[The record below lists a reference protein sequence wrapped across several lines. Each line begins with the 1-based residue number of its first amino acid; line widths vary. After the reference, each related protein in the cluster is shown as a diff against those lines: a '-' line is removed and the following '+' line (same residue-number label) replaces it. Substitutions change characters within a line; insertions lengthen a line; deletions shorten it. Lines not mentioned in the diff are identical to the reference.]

1 MGKRL
6 ISQPFQICLTI
17 DFSLRELLNTFFVI
31 QKNVDNLIYNIMEFT
46 ATTIA
51 GFLKGEI
58 EGNPDIKVNTI
69 AKIEEG
75 IEGALSFL
83 ANPKY
88 EHYIY
93 ETKSSVVLVNKSF
106 VPSGTIGATLIR
118 VENSYEAFAS
128 LLRLVDQARPRKKGI
143 HPTAIIETS
152 AKVGSDVFIGPYT
165 YIGENCIIG
174 DGCSIYP
181 HVYIGDNTR
190 LGNYCTLNP
199 GVKIYHDCLLGEGC
213 IIHAG
218 SVIGSDGFGFAPQSD
233 NEFMK
238 IPQLGNVVLEDHVE
252 IGANVTIDRAT
263 MGSTIIRKG
272 VKLDNLIQI
281 GHNVEVGENSVMA
294 AQTGISGSTKVGKN
308 CMFGGQVGL
317 AGHIKIADGTKIGAQ
332 GGILGDVK
340 EENTVILGSPAIELK
355 QYLRSSVV
363 FKKLPEMKVKID
375 SLEKEIES
383 LKKK

>member
-1 MGKRL
+1 
-6 ISQPFQICLTI
+6 
-17 DFSLRELLNTFFVI
+17 
-31 QKNVDNLIYNIMEFT
+31 MEFT
-46 ATTIA
+46 AAIIA
-51 GFLKGEI
+51 GFLKGVI

-75 IEGALSFL
+75 QPGALSFL

-88 EHYIY
+88 EHFIY
-93 ETKSSVVLVNKSF
+93 ETKSSIVLVNKSF
-106 VPSGTIGATLIR
+106 VPSARIEATLIK

-143 HPTAIIETS
+143 HTTAIIEAT

-181 HVYIGDNTR
+181 HVYIGDNTK
-190 LGNYCTLNP
+190 LGNNCTVNP
-199 GVKIYHDCLLGEGC
+199 GVKIYHDCILGEGC

-218 SVIGSDGFGFAPQSD
+218 TVIGSDGFGFAPQSES
-233 NEFMK
+233 EFMK

-252 IGANVTIDRAT
+252 IGANVAIDRAT

-281 GHNVEVGENSVMA
+281 AHNVEVGENSVMA

-317 AGHIKIADGTKIGAQ
+317 AGHLKIANGTKIGAQ

-340 EENTVILGSPAIELK
+340 EENTAIIGSPAIEVK
-355 QYLRSSVV
+355 QFLRSSVI
-363 FKKLPEMKVKID
+363 FKKLPEMKLKID

>member
-1 MGKRL
+1 
-6 ISQPFQICLTI
+6 
-17 DFSLRELLNTFFVI
+17 
-31 QKNVDNLIYNIMEFT
+31 MEFT
-46 ATTIA
+46 ATSIA

-75 IEGALSFL
+75 QSGALSFL

-88 EHYIY
+88 EHYLY

-106 VPSGTIGATLIR
+106 IPASSVSATLIR
-118 VENSYEAFAS
+118 VENAYEAFAS

-143 HPTAIIETS
+143 HSTAIIENT
-152 AKVGSDVFIGPYT
+152 AKIGSEVYIGPYV
-165 YIGENCIIG
+165 YVGENCVIG
-174 DGCSIYP
+174 DGCSLYP
-181 HVYIGDNTR
+181 HVYIGDNSN
-190 LGNYCTLNP
+190 LGINCILNP
-199 GVKIYHDCLLGEGC
+199 GVTVYHDCILGEGC
-213 IIHAG
+213 IVHAG

-233 NEFMK
+233 NEYMK

-281 GHNVEVGENSVMA
+281 AHNVEVGENTVMA
-294 AQTGISGSTKVGKN
+294 AQTGISGSTKIGKN

-317 AGHIKIADGTKIGAQ
+317 AGHIKIANGTKIGAQ

-340 EENTVILGSPAIELK
+340 EENTAIIGSPAIEVK
-355 QYLRSSVV
+355 QFLRSSVI
-363 FKKLPEMKVKID
+363 FRKLPDMKSKID
-375 SLEKEIES
+375 SLEKEVES

>member
-1 MGKRL
+1 M
-6 ISQPFQICLTI
+6 
-17 DFSLRELLNTFFVI
+17 
-31 QKNVDNLIYNIMEFT
+31 
-46 ATTIA
+46 TIA
-51 GFLKGEI
+51 GFLNGEI
-58 EGNPDIKVNTI
+58 VGNSDIKVNTI

-75 IEGALSFL
+75 QPGALSFL

-93 ETKSSVVLVNKSF
+93 DTKSSIVLVNKSF
-106 VPSGTIGATLIR
+106 VPSAHIGATLIK
-118 VENSYEAFAS
+118 VENAYDAFAS

-143 HPTAIIETS
+143 HPTAIIEAT
-152 AKVGSDVFIGPYT
+152 AKIGSDVYIGPYT

-174 DGCSIYP
+174 DQCSVYP

-190 LGNYCTLNP
+190 LGSNCTINP
-199 GVKIYHDCLLGEGC
+199 GVKIYHDCIIGEGC
-213 IIHAG
+213 IVHAG
-218 SVIGSDGFGFAPQSD
+218 TVIGSDGFGFAPQSES
-233 NEFMK
+233 EFMK
-238 IPQLGNVVLEDHVE
+238 IPQLGNVILEDHVE

-281 GHNVEVGENSVMA
+281 AHNVEVGENTVMA

-317 AGHIKIADGTKIGAQ
+317 AGHIKIANGTKIGAQ

-340 EENTVILGSPAIELK
+340 EENTAIIGSPAIEVK
-355 QYLRSSVV
+355 QFLRSSVI
-363 FKKLPEMKVKID
+363 FKKLPDMKVKID

>member
-1 MGKRL
+1 
-6 ISQPFQICLTI
+6 
-17 DFSLRELLNTFFVI
+17 
-31 QKNVDNLIYNIMEFT
+31 MEFT
-46 ATTIA
+46 AAAIA
-51 GFLKGEI
+51 GFLHGEI
-58 EGNPDIKVNTI
+58 EGNPDILVNTI

-75 IEGALSFL
+75 QIGALSFL

-88 EHYIY
+88 EHFIY
-93 ETKSSVVLVNKSF
+93 ETKSSLVLVNKSF
-106 VPSGTIGATLIR
+106 MPSAKINTTLIR

-143 HPTAIIETS
+143 HATAIIESS
-152 AKVGSDVFIGPYT
+152 AKIGTDVFIGPYS
-165 YIGENCIIG
+165 YIGENCLIG
-174 DGCSIYP
+174 DGCSVYP
-181 HVYIGDNTR
+181 HVYIGDNTK
-190 LGNYCTLNP
+190 LGNNCTINP
-199 GVKIYHDCLLGEGC
+199 GVKIYHDCLIGEGC

-233 NEFMK
+233 SEFMK
-238 IPQLGNVVLEDHVE
+238 IPQLGNVILEDHVE

-281 GHNVEVGENSVMA
+281 GHNVEVGENTVMA

-317 AGHIKIADGTKIGAQ
+317 AGHLKIANGSKIGAQ
-332 GGILGDVK
+332 GGILGDIK
-340 EENTVILGSPAIELK
+340 EENTTILGSPAIELK
-355 QYLRSSVV
+355 QFLRSSVI
-363 FKKLPEMKVKID
+363 FKRLPELKTKID

>member
-1 MGKRL
+1 
-6 ISQPFQICLTI
+6 
-17 DFSLRELLNTFFVI
+17 
-31 QKNVDNLIYNIMEFT
+31 MEFT
-46 ATTIA
+46 ASTIA

-75 IEGALSFL
+75 CEGALSFL

-93 ETKSSVVLVNKSF
+93 ETKSSIVLVNKSF
-106 VPSGTIGATLIR
+106 VPSGPIAATLIR

-143 HPTAIIETS
+143 HPTAIIETT

-165 YIGENCIIG
+165 YIGDNCIIG

-190 LGNYCTLNP
+190 LGNNCTLNP
-199 GVKIYHDCLLGEGC
+199 GVKIYHDCLLGESC

-238 IPQLGNVVLEDHVE
+238 IPQLGNVVLGDHVE

-281 GHNVEVGENSVMA
+281 GHNVEVGENTVMA
-294 AQTGISGSTKVGKN
+294 AQTGISGSTKIGKN

-317 AGHIKIADGTKIGAQ
+317 AGHLKIADGTKIGAQ

-340 EENTVILGSPAIELK
+340 EENTVIIGSPAIELK
-355 QYLRSSVV
+355 QFLRSSVI

-375 SLEKEIES
+375 TLEKEIES

>member
-1 MGKRL
+1 
-6 ISQPFQICLTI
+6 
-17 DFSLRELLNTFFVI
+17 
-31 QKNVDNLIYNIMEFT
+31 MEFT
-46 ATTIA
+46 AATIA

-58 EGNPDIKVNTI
+58 EGDPNIKVNTI

-75 IEGALSFL
+75 QTGALSFL

-88 EHYIY
+88 ENYIY
-93 ETKSSVVLVNKSF
+93 ETKSSIVLVNKSF
-106 VPSGTIGATLIR
+106 VPSSKINATLIK

-143 HPTAIIETS
+143 HSTAVIETT
-152 AKVGSDVFIGPYT
+152 AKIGTDVYIGACAYV
-165 YIGENCIIG
+165 GENCIIS

-181 HVYIGDNTR
+181 QVYIGDNTTV
-190 LGNYCTLNP
+190 GKNCTLNP
-199 GVKIYHDCLLGEGC
+199 GVKIYHDCILGEGC

-233 NEFMK
+233 NEYMK
-238 IPQLGNVVLEDHVE
+238 IPQLGNVILEDNVE

-281 GHNVEVGENSVMA
+281 GHNVEIGENSVMA
-294 AQTGISGSTKVGKN
+294 AQTGISGSTKIGKN
-308 CMFGGQVGL
+308 CLFGGQVGL
-317 AGHIKIADGTKIGAQ
+317 AGHIKIANGTKIGAQ
-332 GGILGDVK
+332 AGILGDIK
-340 EENTVILGSPAIELK
+340 QENTAIIGSPAIEIRQFMK
-355 QYLRSSVV
+355 SSVI
-363 FKKLPEMKVKID
+363 FKKLPEMKAKID

>member
-1 MGKRL
+1 
-6 ISQPFQICLTI
+6 
-17 DFSLRELLNTFFVI
+17 
-31 QKNVDNLIYNIMEFT
+31 MEFT
-46 ATTIA
+46 AATIA

-58 EGNPDIKVNTI
+58 EGNADIKVNTI

-75 IEGALSFL
+75 QTGALSFL

-88 EHYIY
+88 EHYLYI
-93 ETKSSVVLVNKSF
+93 TKSSVVLVNKSF
-106 VPSGTIGATLIR
+106 VPAQKVEATLIK
-118 VENSYEAFAS
+118 VENAYEAFAS

-143 HPTAIIETS
+143 HATAIIEDT
-152 AKVGSDVFIGPYT
+152 AKIGSDVFIGPYA

-181 HVYIGDNTR
+181 HVYIGDNTK
-190 LGNYCTLNP
+190 LGNDCTINP
-199 GVKIYHDCLLGEGC
+199 GVKIYHDCILGDGC
-213 IIHAG
+213 TIHAG
-218 SVIGSDGFGFAPQSD
+218 TVIGSDGFGFAPQSES
-233 NEFMK
+233 EFMK

-263 MGSTIIRKG
+263 MGSTFIRRG

-281 GHNVEVGENSVMA
+281 GHNVEVGENTVMA
-294 AQTGISGSTKVGKN
+294 AQTGISGSTKIGKN

-317 AGHIKIADGTKIGAQ
+317 SGHLKIANGTKIGAQ

-340 EENTVILGSPAIELK
+340 DENTTIIGSPAIELRQFLK
-355 QYLRSSVV
+355 SSVL
-363 FKKLPEMKVKID
+363 FKRLPEMKLKID
-375 SLEKEIES
+375 SIEKEIES

>member
-1 MGKRL
+1 
-6 ISQPFQICLTI
+6 
-17 DFSLRELLNTFFVI
+17 
-31 QKNVDNLIYNIMEFT
+31 MEFT
-46 ATTIA
+46 VATIA

-58 EGNPDIKVNTI
+58 EGNADIKVNTI

-75 IEGALSFL
+75 QTGALSFL

-88 EHYIY
+88 EHYLYI
-93 ETKSSVVLVNKSF
+93 TKSSVVLVNKSF
-106 VPSGTIGATLIR
+106 VPAQKVEATLIK
-118 VENSYEAFAS
+118 VENAYEAFAS

-143 HPTAIIETS
+143 HATAIIEDT
-152 AKVGSDVFIGPYT
+152 AKIGSDVFIGPYA

-181 HVYIGDNTR
+181 HVYIGDNTK
-190 LGNYCTLNP
+190 LGNDCTINP
-199 GVKIYHDCLLGEGC
+199 GVKIYHDCILGDGC
-213 IIHAG
+213 TIHAG
-218 SVIGSDGFGFAPQSD
+218 TVIGSDGFGFAPQSES
-233 NEFMK
+233 EFMK

-263 MGSTIIRKG
+263 MGSTFIRRG

-281 GHNVEVGENSVMA
+281 GHNVEVGENTVMA
-294 AQTGISGSTKVGKN
+294 AQTGISGSTKIGKN

-317 AGHIKIADGTKIGAQ
+317 SGHLKIANGTKIGAQ

-340 EENTVILGSPAIELK
+340 DENTTIIGSPAIELRQFLK
-355 QYLRSSVV
+355 SSVL
-363 FKKLPEMKVKID
+363 FKRLPEMKLKID
-375 SLEKEIES
+375 SIEKEIES

>member
-1 MGKRL
+1 
-6 ISQPFQICLTI
+6 
-17 DFSLRELLNTFFVI
+17 
-31 QKNVDNLIYNIMEFT
+31 MEFT
-46 ATTIA
+46 AATIA
-51 GFLKGEI
+51 GFLNGEI

-75 IEGALSFL
+75 HSGALSFL

-106 VPSGTIGATLIR
+106 VPTANIDATLIR

-143 HPTAIIETS
+143 HPTAIIEAS
-152 AKVGSDVFIGPYT
+152 AKVGSDVFIGPYA
-165 YIGENCIIG
+165 YIGENCVVG

-181 HVYIGDNTR
+181 QVYIGDNTKI
-190 LGNYCTLNP
+190 GNNCTINP

-218 SVIGSDGFGFAPQSD
+218 TVIGSDGFGFAPQSD
-233 NEFMK
+233 SEFMK

-263 MGSTIIRKG
+263 IGSTIIRKG

-281 GHNVEVGENSVMA
+281 GHNVEIGENSVMA

-317 AGHIKIADGTKIGAQ
+317 AGHLKIANGTKIGAQ
-332 GGILGDVK
+332 GGILGNIK
-340 EENTVILGSPAIELK
+340 EENTTIIGSPAIEVR
-355 QYLRSSVV
+355 QYFKSSVI
-363 FKKLPEMKVKID
+363 FKKLPDMMLKID

>member
-1 MGKRL
+1 
-6 ISQPFQICLTI
+6 
-17 DFSLRELLNTFFVI
+17 
-31 QKNVDNLIYNIMEFT
+31 MEFT
-46 ATTIA
+46 AQTIA

-58 EGNPDIKVNTI
+58 EGNPDVTVNTI

-75 IEGALSFL
+75 GNGALSFL

-93 ETKSSVVLVNKSF
+93 ETKSSIVLVNKSF
-106 VPSGTIGATLIR
+106 VPSAKIEATLIR
-118 VENSYEAFAS
+118 VENSYDAFAS

-143 HPTAIIETS
+143 HSSAVIEQS
-152 AKVGSDVFIGPYT
+152 AKIGSDVYIGPFA
-165 YIGENCIIG
+165 YIGENCVVG
-174 DGCSIYP
+174 NGCAVYP
-181 HVYIGDNTR
+181 HVYIGDNTL
-190 LGNYCTLNP
+190 LGNNCTLNP
-199 GVKIYHDCLLGEGC
+199 GVTIYHDCVLGEGC
-213 IIHAG
+213 TIHAG
-218 SVIGSDGFGFAPQSD
+218 SVIGSDGFGFAPQSES
-233 NEFMK
+233 EFMK

-317 AGHIKIADGTKIGAQ
+317 AGHIKIANGTKIGAQ
-332 GGILGDVK
+332 GGVLGNIK
-340 EENTVILGSPAIELK
+340 EENTAIIGSPAIEIK
-355 QYLRSSVV
+355 QFMKSSII
-363 FKKLPEMKVKID
+363 FRKLPEMSSKID
-375 SLEKEIES
+375 TLEKEVES

>member
-1 MGKRL
+1 
-6 ISQPFQICLTI
+6 
-17 DFSLRELLNTFFVI
+17 
-31 QKNVDNLIYNIMEFT
+31 MEFN
-46 ATTIA
+46 AATIA
-51 GFLKGEI
+51 GFLNGEI
-58 EGNPDIKVNTI
+58 EGDPDVKVNTI

-75 IEGALSFL
+75 QEGALSFL

-93 ETKSSVVLVNKSF
+93 VTKSSVVLVNKTF
-106 VPSGTIGATLIR
+106 VPSAKINATLIK

-143 HPTAIIETS
+143 HATAVIEPTAKIGT
-152 AKVGSDVFIGPYT
+152 DV
-165 YIGENCIIG
+165 YIGACAYIGDNCIVG
-174 DGCSIYP
+174 DGCSVYP
-181 HVYIGDNTR
+181 QVYIGDNTT
-190 LGNYCTLNP
+190 LGENCILNP
-199 GVKIYHDCLLGEGC
+199 GVKIYHDCILGERC

-218 SVIGSDGFGFAPQSD
+218 TVIGSDGFGFAPQSD
-233 NEFMK
+233 NEYMK
-238 IPQLGNVVLEDHVE
+238 IPQLGNVILEDNVE

-281 GHNVEVGENSVMA
+281 GHNVEIGENSVMA

-317 AGHIKIADGTKIGAQ
+317 AGHIKIANGTKIGAQ

-340 EENTVILGSPAIELK
+340 VENTAIIGSPAIEIRQFMK
-355 QYLRSSVV
+355 SSII
-363 FKKLPEMKVKID
+363 FRKLPEMKIKID

>member
-1 MGKRL
+1 
-6 ISQPFQICLTI
+6 
-17 DFSLRELLNTFFVI
+17 
-31 QKNVDNLIYNIMEFT
+31 MEFT
-46 ATTIA
+46 ASTIA
-51 GFLKGEI
+51 GFLKGDI
-58 EGNPDIKVNTI
+58 IGNPEIKVNTI

-75 IEGALSFL
+75 QPGALSFL

-88 EHYIY
+88 EHYLY
-93 ETKSSVVLVNKSF
+93 ETKSSIVLVNRTF
-106 VPSGTIGATLIR
+106 VPSATVSATLIK
-118 VENSYEAFAS
+118 VENAYEAFAS
-128 LLRLVDQARPRKKGI
+128 LLRLVDQSRPRKKGI
-143 HPTAIIETS
+143 HTSAIIEPT
-152 AKVGSDVFIGPYT
+152 AKVGSDVYIGPYS

-174 DGCSIYP
+174 DGCSVYP
-181 HVYIGDNTR
+181 QVYIGDNTQ
-190 LGNYCTLNP
+190 LGNNCTINP
-199 GVKIYHDCLLGEGC
+199 GVKIYHDCVIGEGC

-233 NEFMK
+233 NEYMK

-263 MGSTIIRKG
+263 MGSTFIRRG

-281 GHNVEVGENSVMA
+281 GHNVEIGENTVMA

-317 AGHIKIADGTKIGAQ
+317 AGHIKIANGTKIGAQ

-340 EENTVILGSPAIELK
+340 EENSVIIGSPAIELK
-355 QYLRSSVV
+355 QFLRSSVI
-363 FKKLPEMKVKID
+363 FKKLPEMKVKLD
-375 SLEKEIES
+375 SLEKEVES